1 MCERED
7 MEFEVGVRT
16 SEESRL
22 ITIRFTDAK
31 RVAHDT
37 HRGHICGL
45 ISGIGEREH
54 HVDDGFAT
62 SPGTDVNPTCSS
74 LRTPLPSIR
83 GELLRFALEEPE
95 PYSAN

>member
-7 MEFEVGVRT
+7 MEFEVGTRT
-16 SEESRL
+16 SEESML

-31 RVAHDT
+31 GVARDT
-37 HRGHICGL
+37 HRWHICGL

-74 LRTPLPSIR
+74 LRTPSPRIRADLLP
-83 GELLRFALEEPE
+83 FALKEPE
-95 PYSAN
+95 HYSAN